1 MKTNRKME
9 IWWERRKFDTARF
22 GKRALQ
28 THAPQKR
35 GLQKLALQSLIAAV
49 MAIVVSSLPW
59 APRAG
64 AQNLDK
70 PVMNVDDEVTAFAY
84 APDGR
89 IVFSVKRMF
98 KNKKYDM
105 QRDDI
110 FIAETN
116 GKRRRILEGQK
127 FTHGDKPFTYQVE
140 SFTWSPNSHLI
151 AVQLFTTTVDPE
163 DEHHDDVRALLLLD
177 DAGRELHPQG
187 GTDPLVPDAEQPM
200 WLRDNGTLVY
210 LTDEMARELYSMRY
224 LYVAGGPPAKVFEG
238 RTFAAAV
245 RIPGSN
251 SAIAVERDRNM
262 EGPARMQRLE
272 LLAQDDKELATLDG
286 YAGGLSVSPSGT
298 KAAYYLDREV
308 LEIRDLQEPNRVVRM
323 RVGLGVV
330 QWNAEETEIYVKRT
344 VEKKSAD
351 LVTFRIPQLVAFR
364 RGQVVPVTEP
374 EPRELLHGL
383 AVREYAL
390 SADGRYL
397 AIVLPGK
404 RNLQVFGF

>member
-1 MKTNRKME
+1 MFGEVFVTGS
-9 IWWERRKFDTARF
+9 TARF
-22 GKRALQ
+22 RKRALQ
-28 THAPQKR
+28 
-35 GLQKLALQSLIAAV
+35 LLSVI
-49 MAIVVSSLPW
+49 AIVGSSLPW
-59 APRAG
+59 APAAS

-70 PVMNVDDEVTAFAY
+70 PVMNVDEEVTAFAY

-89 IVFSVKRMF
+89 IVFSVRRMF

-140 SFTWSPNSHLI
+140 SFTWSPNGHI
-151 AVQLFTTTVDPE
+151 VAVQLFTTTVDPE

-177 DAGRELHPQG
+177 DSGRQLQPMG
-187 GTDPLVPDAEQPM
+187 PDPLIADAEQPI

-210 LTDEMARELYSMRY
+210 LTDEMARELFSMKY
-224 LYVAGGPPAKVFEG
+224 LYVAGGPPTKAFEG
-238 RTFAAAV
+238 RTFISAV
-245 RIPGSN
+245 RVPGSN
-251 SAIAVERDRNM
+251 SAIAIERDRNM
-262 EGPARMQRLE
+262 EGPPRMQRLE
-272 LLAQDDKELATLDG
+272 LLAQEDKELATLDG
-286 YAGGLSVSPSGT
+286 YNGGLSVSPSGT
-298 KAAYYLDREV
+298 KAAYFLDREV

-351 LVTFRIPQLVAFR
+351 LVTFRVPQLVAFR

-374 EPRELLHGL
+374 EPRQLLHGL

-390 SADGRYL
+390 SADGKYL

>member
-1 MKTNRKME
+1 MGGEWPRCRVAAMLLLT
-9 IWWERRKFDTARF
+9 
-22 GKRALQ
+22 
-28 THAPQKR
+28 
-35 GLQKLALQSLIAAV
+35 GL
-49 MAIVVSSLPW
+49 SLPW
-59 APRAG
+59 AEGGR

-70 PVMNVDDEVTAFAY
+70 PVMNVDEEVTAFAY

-89 IVFSVKRMF
+89 IVFSVRKMF

-110 FIAETN
+110 FIAESN

-140 SFTWSPNSHLI
+140 SFTWSPNGHI
-151 AVQLFTTTVDPE
+151 VAVQLFTTTVDPE
-163 DEHHDDVRALLLLD
+163 DEHHDDARALLLID
-177 DAGRELHPQG
+177 DSGRELHPRG
-187 GTDPLVPDAEQPM
+187 PDALVTEAEQPM

-210 LTDEMARELYSMRY
+210 MTEEISTRELFSMQY
-224 LYVAGGPPAKVFEG
+224 LYMSGGPETKAFEG
-238 RTFAAAV
+238 RTFAAAA

-251 SAIAVERDRNM
+251 SAIAIERDRNM
-262 EGPARMQRLE
+262 EGPARMQRLD
-272 LLAQDDKELATLDG
+272 LLSQDDKELATLDS
-286 YAGGLSVSPSGT
+286 YLGGLSVSPSGT
-298 KAAYYLDREV
+298 KVAYFLDREV
-308 LEIRDLQEPNRVVRM
+308 LEVRDLEKPNRVARM

-351 LVTFRIPQLVAFR
+351 LVSFRVPQLVAFAKN
-364 RGQVVPVTEP
+364 QIVPVTEP
-374 EPRELLHGL
+374 EPRQLLHGL
-383 AVREYAL
+383 AIREYEL

-397 AIVLPGK
+397 AVVLPGK